1 MGQFVYV
8 LFYLGAVQG
17 ILLSLFLFSIKVNKI
32 SNRLLGLLTL
42 CWSLV
47 LIQFAIQAQGGIIEY
62 PHLYRTFS
70 SLVLALF
77 PLQYLYVKYLLY
89 DLKKF
94 RLTDL
99 LHFAPSVIFVLIAF
113 DFYLL
118 SGPEKIEWIQNKT
131 PFHHVADIIT
141 NEVIALQG
149 IVYSILIFIRLSKY
163 KKEIENYESN
173 IAETILFALYRS
185 SILILI
191 AWIIGAV
198 AVNLELF
205 DIPVHGNLFIYV
217 YLIIV
222 LVIYITSYVAIKTP
236 EVFKLDESE
245 MQVVLLKSQQE
256 NNKIEDPDIK
266 TFIEN
271 KPEVEALDIGLS
283 TLMEDEK
290 PYLEPD
296 LNLLQLAEK
305 VQLSR
310 NQLSYII
317 NQEHQMN
324 FNEFVNSY
332 HIEKVKRLM
341 HEPANK
347 HFKIISLAYDAGF
360 NSKASFNRIFKQ
372 MTSMTPSQYYSLQVA
387 G

>member
-1 MGQFVYV
+1 MGQYVYI

-17 ILLSLFLFSIKVNKI
+17 ILLTLFLFSIKVNKI

-42 CWSLV
+42 FWALV
-47 LIQFAIQAQGGIIEY
+47 LIQFSIEMQGIMDEF
-62 PHLYRTFS
+62 PHLFRTIS
-70 SLVLALF
+70 TLVFTLF

-94 RLTDL
+94 RKADL
-99 LHFAPSVIFVLIAF
+99 LHFAPAIINILIAW
-113 DFYLL
+113 DFYFL
-118 SGPEKIEWIQNKT
+118 SGPEKLEWINNKSI
-131 PFHHVADIIT
+131 FYNIAEIVG
-141 NEVIALQG
+141 NEVIAAQG

-173 IAETILFALYRS
+173 VAETILFALYRS

-205 DIPVHGNLFIYV
+205 DIPVNANLFIYV

-222 LVIYITSYVAIKTP
+222 LVIYITSYVVIKTP
-236 EVFKLDESE
+236 EVFKLDENK
-245 MQVVLLKSQQE
+245 MRVVFLNSHRAE
-256 NNKIEDPDIK
+256 NEIENADIK
-266 TFIEN
+266 TITEN
-271 KPEVEALDIGLS
+271 KPEIEALDIGLNN
-283 TLMEDEK
+283 LMEEQK
-290 PYLEPD
+290 LYLEPD

-317 NQEHQMN
+317 NQQHQMN

-332 HIEKVKRLM
+332 RVKEVQRLM
-341 HEPANK
+341 LDPTNK
-347 HFKIISLAYDAGF
+347 HLKLMSLAYDAGF

-372 MTSMTPSQYYSLQVA
+372 MTDMTPSQYYALQAV